1 MLKIENLYKNFGK
14 TKAVEGISFQV
25 KKGEVFGLLGPNGAG
40 KSTTISIISTLIPL
54 TEGEILFEGNSI
66 LSNPKNIRQKLGLVP
81 QDLALSMIG
90 FTVFFSSY
98 TMVFSIGTLLNDKQ
112 YKSWERMIISP
123 LSMTSILGGT
133 MLVSFLVGLVQIG
146 ILIIGGKYLLAVDW
160 GRSMAGIGMVA
171 AAYVF
176 TITSMGLMISSLVKT
191 QAQLSAVAPVVL
203 TSIAM
208 VGGSMWPLE
217 IVNNKILLFLAELTP
232 HKWAIQGMES
242 IAAKGMGFEAAITPT
257 IVLFLM
263 GIIYFTIGVKT
274 IKD

>member
-14 TKAVEGISFQV
+14 TKAVEGINFQV

-203 TSIAM
+203 TSTAM

>member
-40 KSTTISIISTLIPL
+40 KSTTISIISTLIPP

-203 TSIAM
+203 TSTAM

-232 HKWAIQGMES
+232 HKWTIQGMES

>member
-203 TSIAM
+203 TSTAM